1 MGQNLRR
8 PGVCPHVHTQSD
20 QLSNDAFKG
29 RRKTQH
35 LILNKRVFFTMLR
48 IYPFLFLFS
57 CVYLS
62 SPSYSLFSLIY
73 ICFFPYFSLYHI
85 FFFSS
90 FYKVIYLFE
99 YKANLT
105 RFLFQHQLCQ
115 QFYILKNYSILLLS
129 VKLLIMAAPF

>member
-1 MGQNLRR
+1 M
-8 PGVCPHVHTQSD
+8 C
-20 QLSNDAFKG
+20 LSFLSFLLFIL
-29 RRKTQH
+29 TH
-35 LILNKRVFFTMLR
+35 LYLFF
-48 IYPFLFLFS
+48 
-57 CVYLS
+57 
-62 SPSYSLFSLIY
+62 SLF
-73 ICFFPYFSLYHI
+73 FPLPY

-129 VKLLIMAAPF
+129 AKLLIMAAPF